1 MNDDSIAAALFEEAA
16 MLRDTY
22 LEPAI
27 AQADG
32 SDANPAALMYAL
44 LDAAL
49 TIASERFPGNS
60 ESLYAAATQM
70 VFEARFGESSSQG

>member
-1 MNDDSIAAALFEEAA
+1 MNNESIGAALFEEAA

-32 SDANPAALMYAL
+32 SDANRTAMLEAEVTLRGAERGVDEHTSYLDIIRDLGYRTEYA
-44 LDAAL
+44 
-49 TIASERFPGNS
+49 R
-60 ESLYAAATQM
+60 
-70 VFEARFGESSSQG
+70 